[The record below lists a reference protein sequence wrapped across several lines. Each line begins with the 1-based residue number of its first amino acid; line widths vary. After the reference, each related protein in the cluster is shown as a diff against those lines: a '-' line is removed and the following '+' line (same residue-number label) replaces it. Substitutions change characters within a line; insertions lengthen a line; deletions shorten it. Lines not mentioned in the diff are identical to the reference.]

1 MIIFEYFIGGGIRME
16 GKPRNNRLG
25 TEPIVPLLFK
35 LAIPSILSMLIQ
47 ALYNVVDSIFVAR
60 ISEDALAALSLAFP
74 IQMILIAVA
83 VGTGVGTSSLISRLL
98 GQGKDEEAANVAE
111 HVLLISVFYGIIM
124 AIIGAF
130 FSQSLIEIFTD
141 DPILIDYATRY
152 IRIILIGSTAMFIP
166 MIANNILRGEGNTFV
181 PMITL
186 LIGSIINIILD
197 PLLIFG
203 IGVFPE
209 YGIEGAA
216 IATVFARLLSGMFI
230 VFMIFKGDNQI
241 KLNFKSFNFDFS
253 VIKGIYQ
260 VGLPAMTMQILASF
274 MIAGLNRILND
285 YSSTAI
291 AAMGIYF
298 RLQSF
303 VFMPVFGLNQGY
315 MPIIGY
321 NYGHNNPNRVKET
334 MKYGFIIA
342 FIFTTLGFFLLQV
355 FPAPLIRL
363 FNSGPELLSIGTDA
377 LRKISLAFPIIGPAI
392 IGSTTFQAM
401 GKGFQSLV
409 LSFSRQII
417 LLLPLAYILAK
428 IGGLKLIWYSF
439 PISEII
445 NLGAMIIWLR
455 ITLIK
460 VFKTLEDNKKND

>member
-1 MIIFEYFIGGGIRME
+1 ME
-16 GKPRNNRLG
+16 GKPKNNRLG
-25 TEPIVPLLFK
+25 TEPIVPLLFS
-35 LAIPSILSMLIQ
+35 LAIPSILSMFIQ
-47 ALYNVVDSIFVAR
+47 ALYSVVDSIFVAR

-98 GQGKDEEAANVAE
+98 GMGEDDKASNVAE
-111 HVLLISVFYGIIM
+111 HVLLVAVFYGIVM
-124 AIIGAF
+124 GIIGAF
-130 FSQSLIEIFTD
+130 FSESLIKLFTD
-141 DPILIDYATRY
+141 DPILIDYGTRY

-166 MIANNILRGEGNTFV
+166 MIANNILRGEGNTFI
-181 PMITL
+181 PMITM
-186 LIGSIINIILD
+186 LIGSIINMILD

-203 IGVFPE
+203 IGFFPE

-216 IATVFARLLSGMFI
+216 IATVFSRLLSGAFI
-230 VFMIFKGDNQI
+230 VFMLFRGNNQI
-241 KLNFKSFNFDFS
+241 KLNFKSFSFDFS

-274 MIAGLNRILND
+274 MIAGLNTILSD

-321 NYGHNNPNRVKET
+321 NYGHNNPDRIKET
-334 MKYGFIIA
+334 IKYGFIISTV
-342 FIFTTLGFFLLQV
+342 FTSLGFILLQV
-355 FPAPLIRL
+355 FPEPLIRL
-363 FNSGPELLSIGTDA
+363 FNSSPELVIIGTDA
-377 LRKISLAFPIIGPAI
+377 LRKISIAFPIIGAAI
-392 IGSTTFQAM
+392 MGSTTFQAM
-401 GKGFQSLV
+401 GKGFPSLV

-428 IGGLKLIWYSF
+428 IGGLNLIWYSF
-439 PISEII
+439 PISEVI
-445 NLGAMIIWLR
+445 NIVAMIIWLR
-455 ITLIK
+455 YTLK
-460 VFKTLEDNKKND
+460 KTFKELEHKKNDLG